1 MRDLATSKNWLLG
14 IWNQL
19 EMYNRVTTFA
29 YFIFFCFWEFLP
41 TILLL
46 CLLTT
51 KAGGVGGKNSYQFT
65 TMHFIC
71 IAFVAPRRRSSN
83 ARKLPDF
90 GIFHIIIAG
99 RGKNEGKW
107 MASPLTHSY
116 GSTRMASSSLL
127 ARKQPFSDF
136 SSFSHRPV
144 IQQPHWIHSDG
155 DENYTSNTCQL

>member
-51 KAGGVGGKNSYQFT
+51 KAGGVG
-65 TMHFIC
+65 
-71 IAFVAPRRRSSN
+71 APRRRSSN